1 MDRKIKRLFYALL
14 DYLDIKEND
23 VLGDSFSISGTINN
37 AYGEP
42 YIKELN
48 IKLRY
53 IDKEELK
60 AFRDEEGTT
69 KEG

>member
-1 MDRKIKRLFYALL
+1 MNEKTQKLLNALI

-23 VLGDSFSISGTINN
+23 VLEDSFSISDAIDN

-42 YIKELN
+42 FIRELN

-60 AFRDEEGTT
+60 AFRDEEGTA

>member
-1 MDRKIKRLFYALL
+1 MDRKIRLLFYALL

-23 VLGDSFSISGTINN
+23 VLEDSFSISDTIDN
-37 AYGEP
+37 AYRESF
-42 YIKELN
+42 IRELN

-69 KEG
+69 KKG

>member
-1 MDRKIKRLFYALL
+1 MDRKIKRLLYALL

-23 VLGDSFSISGTINN
+23 VLEDSFSISDKIDN

-42 YIKELN
+42 FIKELN

-60 AFRDEEGTT
+60 AYRNENGTT

>member
-1 MDRKIKRLFYALL
+1 MDNKIRLLLYALL

-23 VLGDSFSISGTINN
+23 VLEDSFSISGTINN

-60 AFRDEEGTT
+60 AFRDEEGTE